1 MKKMMDDGEDEKW
14 MLLRRKTEGEV
25 EVMKEEMDVDEG
37 ENRWMHD

>member
-14 MLLRRKTEGEV
+14 MLRRKTEGEV